1 MKTATTWGGMMKY
14 KLGIFLLSVAAATMS
29 LAVQAQETDSAPTK
43 DLIVSG
49 HGKTAIMAT
58 ERQRKFIYD
67 SKFHFSPA
75 VRAGDTI
82 YLSGVVAGA
91 FAGDK
96 PIGREEFKE
105 SVRRVFENIAATIKA
120 AGADINQT
128 VKIQTFHVFDSPWI
142 TIDKVAQV
150 EVVAE
155 VKNEFIGEPHPAW
168 TAIGSTA
175 LFPDKGLVEIELT
188 VYDPEG

>member
-1 MKTATTWGGMMKY
+1 MRSILGACATAG
-14 KLGIFLLSVAAATMS
+14 LLAIAATGVH
-29 LAVQAQETDSAPTK
+29 AQQANAEK
-43 DLIVSG
+43 DNELIISG

-58 ERQRKFIYD
+58 QRQKEFIYD
-67 SKFHFSPA
+67 SRFHFSPA

-91 FAGDK
+91 FASDK

-105 SVRRVFENIAATIKA
+105 SVRSVFEGIAATLKA

-128 VKIQTFHVFDSPWI
+128 AKIQTFHVFDSPWI

-155 VKNEFIGEPHPAW
+155 VKNEFIGEPHAAW

-188 VYDPEG
+188 VYDPEK